1 MRRSFQVGVICLL
14 CIAPCV
20 LVAKESGLHKR
31 RQTRVKQA
39 HRVKQAVTKH
49 CAQQP
54 IRNQKTNGDEDRYSD
69 LRGSFAKGLARDK
82 EGAVQADAYS
92 SMKRALDSGRPS
104 DFDKIVMAPGGRR
117 LANPEASFCYSLVCN
132 DSWAPTMPPAPQ
144 FASEQTA
151 SEMVELYWSALLR
164 DVPFNLFDR
173 DPIALAAREELG
185 SLKKLK
191 APSNNGKITEK
202 TLLRGNSPGELEGP
216 YISQFFYQK
225 IPYGT
230 TTLYP
235 DQTVPAQGRQ
245 NDFMTKRQE
254 WKYIMDGNTPKR
266 QIEMERWQSILR
278 TPRDLAE
285 YVHQDMP
292 GQAVRNAALLL
303 LSYGPIAWDRNN
315 PYIHR
320 KTDGALITFGAA
332 DLLNLLQE
340 ATQEGM
346 KAAWVQKWQVN
357 RRLRPEEFG
366 YQVERQL
373 ANGEERGIHPV
384 LLDSQALERSK
395 EVYGSYL
402 LPIAYPEGAP
412 THPSYPAAHAVA
424 MGAGIT
430 ILKAFFDEDFEL
442 PNPVQPDITN
452 TTLVPYD
459 GTLTVGGELNKLAGN
474 IALGRDHA
482 GVHYRSDSEGGLR
495 LGEKVAIEL
504 LNNHGFLA
512 SEDFDGFHL
521 TTFSGKEEI
530 VGKKEQRETV
540 ALGRKPGL

>member
-1 MRRSFQVGVICLL
+1 MSRCIQRWALFVL
-14 CIAPCV
+14 CVAPCV
-20 LVAKESGLHKR
+20 LMAKENELQKR

-39 HRVKQAVTKH
+39 HMVKQVVTKH

-54 IRNQKTNGDEDRYSD
+54 LRSQKTNGDEELYSD
-69 LRGSFAKGLARDK
+69 LRGSFAKGLAREAD
-82 EGAVQADAYS
+82 GNVQPVAYTS
-92 SMKRALDSGRPS
+92 RKRALQSGRPS

-132 DSWAPTMPPAPQ
+132 DSWAPVMPAAPK

-173 DPIALAAREELG
+173 DPIALAARSELS
-185 SLKKLK
+185 SLPKLK
-191 APSNNGKITEK
+191 APTEGGKVTER

-216 YISQFFYQK
+216 YISQFLYQK

-235 DQTVPAQGRQ
+235 EQTVPTKGRN
-245 NDFMTKRQE
+245 NDYMTKRQE
-254 WKYIMDGNTPKR
+254 WQHIMDGYAPKR
-266 QIEMERWQSILR
+266 ETEMERWQTVLR

-320 KTDGALITFGAA
+320 KNDGGLVTFGAA
-332 DLLNLLQE
+332 DLLNLIQE

-366 YQVERQL
+366 FQVERQL
-373 ANGEERGIHPV
+373 VEGQDRGIHTT
-384 LLDSQALERSK
+384 LLESQALQRSK
-395 EVYGSYL
+395 DTYGSYL

-452 TTLVPYD
+452 TTLVPYN
-459 GTLTVGGELNKLAGN
+459 GTLTIGGELNKLAGN
-474 IALGRDHA
+474 VALGRDHA
-482 GVHYRSDSEGGLR
+482 GVHYRSDSEAGLR
-495 LGEKVAIEL
+495 LGEKVAIDL
-504 LNNHGFLA
+504 LNNHGFLV
-512 SEDFDGFHL
+512 SEDFEGYHL
-521 TTFSGKEEI
+521 TTLDGKQET
-530 VGKKEQRETV
+530 VGTKEHRETA
-540 ALGRKPGL
+540 ALRWKQRR